1 MSLKNEHNP
10 MDLTEKIENL
20 DSDYRKVLKII
31 DMEKANEVSIRNRI
45 TEISKSSIM
54 INREITV
61 LRKNINEIE
70 HRFRD
75 VALIETVAGQKRVY

>member
-10 MDLTEKIENL
+10 MDLNEKIENL
-20 DSDYRKVLKII
+20 DSDYRKVIKII

-45 TEISKSSIM
+45 SEISKSSIM

-75 VALIETVAGQKRVY
+75 VALIETVAGQKRV

>member
-10 MDLTEKIENL
+10 MDLTEKIDNL
-20 DSDYRKVLKII
+20 DNDYRKVIKII

-45 TEISKSSIM
+45 REISKSSIM

-75 VALIETVAGQKRVY
+75 VALIETAAGQKRV